1 MRLNLLTKE
10 YQLQGWWANFTT
22 SMSKEYMHMRDNS
35 INDYDDML
43 SNELAKYGGTF
54 EVPFIY
60 IEFEDEARANWFIL
74 RWS

>member
-1 MRLNLLTKE
+1 MKLYCSNCGKLLHLTRKALPS
-10 YQLQGWWANFTT
+10 YGTIVDL
-22 SMSKEYMHMRDNS
+22 
-35 INDYDDML
+35 DDII

-60 IEFEDEARANWFIL
+60 IEFEDEARANWFIM

>member
-22 SMSKEYMHMRDNS
+22 SIAKAYMHKSVVDL
-35 INDYDDML
+35 DDII

-60 IEFEDEARANWFIL
+60 IEFEDEARANWFIM

>member
-10 YQLQGWWANFTT
+10 HRVQGWWKNF
-22 SMSKEYMHMRDNS
+22 SASIAASAGMHKSFFDL
-35 INDYDDML
+35 DDVI
-43 SNELAKYGGTF
+43 STEIAKYGGTF
-54 EVPFIY
+54 DVPFTY

>member
-1 MRLNLLTKE
+1 MRE
-10 YQLQGWWANFTT
+10 
-22 SMSKEYMHMRDNS
+22 NS
-35 INDYDDML
+35 IFDYDDML

-54 EVPFIY
+54 EVPFLY